1 MTSLTLPLVFLVLA
15 FLLLVVG
22 PMSGPWSLNTLLK
35 SKGSSLD
42 EDLGGDLLFIEG
54 VGLLFRLFWKV
65 V

>member
-15 FLLLVVG
+15 FLLLVLG
-22 PMSGPWSLNTLLK
+22 PMSGPWSLLK

-42 EDLGGDLLFIEG
+42 EDLGGDLLFIG
-54 VGLLFRLFWKV
+54 AIGLLFRLFWKV